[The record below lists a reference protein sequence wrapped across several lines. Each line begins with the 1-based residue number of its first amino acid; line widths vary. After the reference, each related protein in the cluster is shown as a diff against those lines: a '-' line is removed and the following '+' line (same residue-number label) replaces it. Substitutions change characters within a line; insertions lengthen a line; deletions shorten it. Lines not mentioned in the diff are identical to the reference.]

1 MPSEPDHPARWRA
14 LAAGAL
20 DLAQQL
26 SDPGAKEAMIVVAE
40 QYTALAEG
48 AERLTTRALV
58 RMAPKTTWKSK
69 AVDRL
74 IIGMVGFLWGVLLG
88 GFAAYWAPP
97 AGDTLHS
104 RKRAELCIEARELGS
119 RCGLGQPAPIDARGQ
134 HHLDLPGLRH
144 APHRQGLLG

>member
-1 MPSEPDHPARWRA
+1 MPSEPDRPTRWRA

-58 RMAPKTTWKSK
+58 RVVPKTTWKSK

-88 GFAAYWAPP
+88 GVAAYWAPP
-97 AGDTLHS
+97 AGDNLHS
-104 RKRAELCIEARELGS
+104 RKRAELCIERPPWRLPVRRLMGPDGPRREAQGTPS
-119 RCGLGQPAPIDARGQ
+119 RTP
-134 HHLDLPGLRH
+134 
-144 APHRQGLLG
+144 

>member
-1 MPSEPDHPARWRA
+1 MPSEPDRPTRWRA
-14 LAAGAL
+14 LAAEAL

-58 RMAPKTTWKSK
+58 RVVPKTTWKSK

-74 IIGMVGFLWGVLLG
+74 IIGLVGFLWGVLLG

-97 AGDTLHS
+97 ADTLHS
-104 RKRAELCIEARELGS
+104 RKRAELCIEARELGTKGAAGP
-119 RCGLGQPAPIDARGQ
+119 RNHRDGQTKRIA
-134 HHLDLPGLRH
+134 LSV
-144 APHRQGLLG
+144 